1 MTETKKTQSY
11 ASTTLNVCKFN
22 NNNNE
27 KLKTLDS
34 YLKNGYSLIKRNPIT
49 KKVEITYSHNYESKK
64 KELEQQHY
72 NKTITSMINNWNN
85 YRDELNDLLGDIS
98 PFYDYKATLQKMIDE
113 DNYILEELH
122 KQKHK
127 QNQDIIMTMIVI
139 MVLKMKISNIYY
151 TKKYLLY

>member
-11 ASTTLNVCKFN
+11 ASTTLNVCKCN

-34 YLKNGYSLIKRNPIT
+34 YLKNGYSLIKRNPTT
-49 KKVEITYSHNYESKK
+49 KKVEITYSHNHESKK

-98 PFYDYKATLQKMIDE
+98 PYYDYKASLQKMIDE

-127 QNQDIIMTMIVI
+127 QHQDITNDND
-139 MVLKMKISNIYY
+139 SDYASENEDF
-151 TKKYLLY
+151 KYLLY

>member
-11 ASTTLNVCKFN
+11 ASTTLNVCKY

-27 KLKTLDS
+27 KLKTFDS

-49 KKVEITYSHNYESKK
+49 KKVEITYSHNYKSKK

-98 PFYDYKATLQKMIDE
+98 PYYDYKATLQKMIDE

-122 KQKHK
+122 KQKNK
-127 QNQDIIMTMIVI
+127 QHQDITNDND
-139 MVLKMKISNIYY
+139 SDYASENEDF
-151 TKKYLLY
+151 KYLLY

>member
-11 ASTTLNVCKFN
+11 ASTTLNVCKC

-49 KKVEITYSHNYESKK
+49 KKVEITYSHNHESKK

-98 PFYDYKATLQKMIDE
+98 PYYDYKASLQKMIDE

-127 QNQDIIMTMIVI
+127 QHQDI
-139 MVLKMKISNIYY
+139 SNDIDSDYASENEDF
-151 TKKYLLY
+151 KYLLY

>member
-11 ASTTLNVCKFN
+11 ASTTLNVCKY

-49 KKVEITYSHNYESKK
+49 KKVEITHSHNYKSKK

-98 PFYDYKATLQKMIDE
+98 PYYDYKATLQKMIDE

-127 QNQDIIMTMIVI
+127 QHQDITYDND
-139 MVLKMKISNIYY
+139 SDYASENEDF
-151 TKKYLLY
+151 KYLLY

>member
-11 ASTTLNVCKFN
+11 ASTTLNVCKC

-49 KKVEITYSHNYESKK
+49 KKVEITYSHNHESKK

-98 PFYDYKATLQKMIDE
+98 PYYDYKASLQKMIDE

-127 QNQDIIMTMIVI
+127 QHQDITNDNDSDYASENED
-139 MVLKMKISNIYY
+139 L
-151 TKKYLLY
+151 KYLLY

>member
-1 MTETKKTQSY
+1 MTEAKKIQSY
-11 ASTTLNVCKFN
+11 ASTTLNVCKCNN

-34 YLKNGYSLIKRNPIT
+34 YLRNGYSLIKRNPIT
-49 KKVEITYSHNYESKK
+49 KKVEITHSYNYESKK

-72 NKTITSMINNWNN
+72 NKTITLMINNWNN

-98 PFYDYKATLQKMIDE
+98 PYYNYRETLQKMIDE

-127 QNQDIIMTMIVI
+127 HNQDITNDNE
-139 MVLKMKISNIYY
+139 SDYASENEDH
-151 TKKYLLY
+151 KYLLY

>member
-11 ASTTLNVCKFN
+11 ASTTLNVCKC

-49 KKVEITYSHNYESKK
+49 KKVEITYSHTYESKK

-98 PFYDYKATLQKMIDE
+98 PYYDYKAKLQKMIDE

-127 QNQDIIMTMIVI
+127 QYQDITYDNDSDYASENED
-139 MVLKMKISNIYY
+139 L
-151 TKKYLLY
+151 KYLLY

>member
-1 MTETKKTQSY
+1 MTEAKKIQSY
-11 ASTTLNVCKFN
+11 ASTTLNVCKCN
-22 NNNNE
+22 NNNSNE

-49 KKVEITYSHNYESKK
+49 KKVEITHSHNYESKK

-98 PFYDYKATLQKMIDE
+98 PYYNYRETLQKMIDE

-127 QNQDIIMTMIVI
+127 HNQDINNDNE
-139 MVLKMKISNIYY
+139 SDYASENEDY
-151 TKKYLLY
+151 KYLLY